1 MGVMSE
7 IDGLVQLFRQRER
20 ELERALGEARRI
32 MEEGRRAKE
41 EVARLEERET
51 ALQAAAG
58 VLASFAD
65 QRQAEVQAQVEGLV
79 THGLRAVF
87 GPDITFEIRTSTR
100 GRLAASDF
108 VVTTTLDGERV
119 ETSILDARGGGV
131 AAVAGFLL
139 RLVILLLR
147 QDARPAL
154 LLDESFAQLS
164 AEYEP
169 KMADVLR
176 ELVDRTRAQVVLVT
190 HSDAYSDQADIVYRT
205 RLDAGQTKVERI
217 G

>member
-1 MGVMSE
+1 MSE
-7 IDGLVQLFRQRER
+7 IDGLTQLFRQRER

-32 MEEGRRAKE
+32 AEEGKRAKD

-51 ALQAAAG
+51 ALQEAAG
-58 VLASFAD
+58 VLSSFAD
-65 QRQAEVQAQVEGLV
+65 QRQAEIQEQVEGLV

-87 GPDITFEIRTSTR
+87 GPDISFEIRTSTR

-176 ELVDRTRAQVVLVT
+176 ELVDRTRAQVILVT

-205 RLDAGQTKVERI
+205 RLDAGQTKIERV
-217 G
+217 